1 MASGA
6 NLARSETMS
15 RWSLVRQPEALA
27 LLGAF
32 GAFSAANLIHNNF
45 GLDVAIAPPAIF
57 TALYCWRQKGWLL
70 HAANFFIAIPA
81 FLFLKPSALLD
92 LSRTPVFINHLALL
106 LAGMLS
112 VISTLISVLARRKAI
127 SGVTETQ

>member
-1 MASGA
+1 
-6 NLARSETMS
+6 
-15 RWSLVRQPEALA
+15 
-27 LLGAF
+27 
-32 GAFSAANLIHNNF
+32 
-45 GLDVAIAPPAIF
+45 
-57 TALYCWRQKGWLL
+57 
-70 HAANFFIAIPA
+70 
-81 FLFLKPSALLD
+81 LKPSALLD

>member
-1 MASGA
+1 M
-6 NLARSETMS
+6 TS
-15 RWSLVRQPEALA
+15 RWNLVRQPEALA

-32 GAFSAANLIHNNF
+32 GSFAAANLIHNHF

-57 TALYCWRQKGWLL
+57 TTLYCWRRKRWLL

-106 LAGMLS
+106 VAGVLG
-112 VISTLISVLARRKAI
+112 VISTVVSVLTARKAVG
-127 SGVTETQ
+127 GVTEMY